1 MGMESGGSTSL
12 LLFLL
17 VTETYAGDER
27 LFFQGGNNMI
37 QLTVLY
43 GHPQDPTAFDR
54 HYREAHAS
62 LAKKIPG
69 LKGFTSTKP
78 TFLLSR
84 SKVVP

>member
-1 MGMESGGSTSL
+1 
-12 LLFLL
+12 
-17 VTETYAGDER
+17 
-27 LFFQGGNNMI
+27 MI